1 MHVRADSPSRRL
13 SRSRDERG
21 FTMLLALYV
30 LIITTLLIGASYIA
44 VLGDSGLSRNDLDQ
58 HRAYAAAQA
67 GIAQYGYDLNQNPN
81 YWESCATPSG
91 TVGAS
96 DSGSTESYSIRP
108 VPASGSGY
116 STCNATNPIG
126 SMIQGSGAAAAG
138 TFRIASTGTSNNVSR
153 TVVAQYSRENFLS
166 YVYFTNYEDS
176 DPEWAPDGGLSCAV
190 YAWAGRSASCAA
202 TAFGAGDAVNGPLH
216 SNDNVGVC
224 TGSGS
229 TTTFGR
235 PGVSPSDAI
244 ETPNV
249 LAEGTS
255 CGASSEI
262 VMNGT
267 TSNSVGTLPLP
278 PNDTQ
283 LLSIADGG
291 VSANNDGCYSGAGC
305 VFTGPTTIVLD
316 GPTSGINYM
325 TVTNAGYNNDT
336 AATLVFPSNGV
347 VYVNAT
353 TTCSYAYSPFGSEN
367 QLYGGT
373 TLDPSS
379 TDTDNAGC
387 GDAVVA
393 AATSASSCTATTQVS
408 GVCPYTQSL
417 TIGAADDII
426 IASSLPTTT
435 TTTGCAGGESAG
447 CPTGTATLGLV
458 ADHNVRIAHALGSAR
473 WSGETEQS
481 CLQSSGGTPDAYLNT
496 NAAPSVINPVIDAAI
511 LAVNDS
517 FIVDDFDCGSTSNS
531 TPGAAPSQL
540 GTLTVNGAIAQNFR
554 GRVAEYNPQISGYTK
569 SYWYDPR
576 LVSIPPPYFLNPVGT
591 TWAADRITECDS
603 LASC

>member
-1 MHVRADSPSRRL
+1 MHVRANFRPHRPSRL
-13 SRSRDERG
+13 RDERG

-30 LIITTLLIGASYIA
+30 LIVTTLLIGASYIA

-58 HRAYAAAQA
+58 HRAYAAAEA
-67 GIAQYGYDLNQNPN
+67 GIAQYDYDLNQNSD
-81 YWESCATPSG
+81 YWETCGTPAGTIGAT
-91 TVGAS
+91 

-116 STCNATNPIG
+116 STCSTSNPIG

-153 TVVAQYSRENFLS
+153 TLVAQYARENFLS

-176 DPEWAPDGGLSCAV
+176 DPEWAPDGSLSCAV
-190 YAWAGRSASCAA
+190 YAWAGRSSSCAA
-202 TAFGAGDAVNGPLH
+202 TAFGSGDAVNGPLH

-224 TGSGS
+224 TGSGN

-235 PGVSPSDAI
+235 TGVSPSDAI

-249 LAEGTS
+249 LAEGNGCTGS
-255 CGASSEI
+255 I

-267 TSNSVGTLPLP
+267 TNNTVGTLPMP
-278 PNDTQ
+278 PNNTQ

-291 VSANNDGCYSGAGC
+291 VSGDDNGCYSGAGC
-305 VFTGPTTIVLD
+305 VFTGPTTIELD
-316 GPTSGINYM
+316 GPLSGTNYM
-325 TVTNAGYNNDT
+325 TVTNPGYNNDT
-336 AATLVFPSNGV
+336 ATTLAFPSNGV

-379 TDTDNAGC
+379 ADTDNAGC
-387 GDAVVA
+387 GDAVVEA
-393 AATSASSCTATTQVS
+393 NPSASSCSGTTQVS

-417 TIGAADDII
+417 TIGASDDII

-435 TTTGCAGGESAG
+435 TTSGCAGGESGG
-447 CPTGTATLGLV
+447 CPTGAATLGLV
-458 ADHNVRIAHALGSAR
+458 ADHNVRIFHALGTAR

-481 CLQSSGGTPDAYLNT
+481 CLQSTGGTQDAYLNT
-496 NAAPSVINPVIDAAI
+496 NSNPVINPVIDAAI

-517 FIVDDFDCGSTSNS
+517 FIVDNFDCGSTSNS
-531 TPGAAPSQL
+531 SPGNAPSQL

-554 GRVAEYNPQISGYTK
+554 GRVAEGNPQVSGYTK
-569 SYWYDPR
+569 NYWYDSR
-576 LVSIPPPYFLNPVGT
+576 LVSVPPPYFLNPVGT
-591 TWAADRITECDS
+591 TWAADRVTECNS
-603 LASC
+603 TTSC

>member
-1 MHVRADSPSRRL
+1 MYVTARHISRRL
-13 SRSRDERG
+13 KSSPDERG

-58 HRAYAAAQA
+58 KRAYAAAQA
-67 GIAQYGYDLNQNPN
+67 GIAQYDYDLNQNPN
-81 YWESCATPSG
+81 YWETCATPSG
-91 TVGAS
+91 TIGAT

-108 VPASGSGY
+108 VPATGYSSCSTSNAISSMIEGSGS
-116 STCNATNPIG
+116 
-126 SMIQGSGAAAAG
+126 AAAG

-153 TVVAQYSRENFLS
+153 TLVAQYSRENFLS

-176 DPEWAPDGGLSCAV
+176 DPQWAPDGSYSCAV
-190 YAWAGRSASCAA
+190 YAWAGRDPNCKA
-202 TAFGAGDAVNGPLH
+202 TAFGSGDAVNGPMH
-216 SNDNVGVC
+216 SNDNVGLC
-224 TGSGS
+224 TGSGN
-229 TTTFGR
+229 TTIFGR
-235 PGVSPSDAI
+235 TGVSPADAI

-249 LAEGTS
+249 IAEGTG
-255 CGASSEI
+255 CTGTL

-267 TSNSVGTLPLP
+267 TNNSVGTLPLP

-291 VSANNDGCYSGAGC
+291 VSANDNGCYSGAGC

-316 GPTSGINYM
+316 GPTSGVNYM
-325 TVTNAGYNNDT
+325 TVTNGSYNNGT
-336 AATLVFPSNGV
+336 ATTVAFPSTGV

-373 TLDPSS
+373 TLDPTT

-387 GDAVVA
+387 GDAVVEA
-393 AATSASSCTATTQVS
+393 NSSASSCSGTTQVS

-435 TTTGCAGGESAG
+435 TTTGCAGGESGG
-447 CPTGTATLGLV
+447 CPTGTATLGLI
-458 ADHNVRIAHALGSAR
+458 ADHNVRIFHPLGSAR
-473 WSGETEQS
+473 YSGETEQS
-481 CLQSSGGTPDAYLNT
+481 CLSATGGTQDAYLNT
-496 NAAPSVINPVIDAAI
+496 NGTGSVINPVVDAAI

-531 TPGAAPSQL
+531 GSTTQL

-554 GRVAEYNPQISGYTK
+554 GRVAEGNPQVSGYTK
-569 SYWYDPR
+569 NYWYDSR
-576 LVSIPPPYFLNPVGT
+576 LVAAPPPYFLNPVGT
-591 TWAADRITECDS
+591 SWAVDRVTECDS
-603 LASC
+603 TASC